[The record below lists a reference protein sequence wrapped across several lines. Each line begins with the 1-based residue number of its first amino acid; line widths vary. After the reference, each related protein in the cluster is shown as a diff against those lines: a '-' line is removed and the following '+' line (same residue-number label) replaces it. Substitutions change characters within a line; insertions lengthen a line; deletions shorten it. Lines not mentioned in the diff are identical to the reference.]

1 VISNR
6 ECTYDSHEGVSAM
19 YDRLL
24 VAVDHS
30 GTAGRVIN
38 AAREMAALSHGEVW
52 VLHVREKV
60 VTPRTGSPMIEPEAE
75 AQSLVADATRVLHD
89 AGIKAHYEV
98 RSTIHGQA
106 AREIVRAARAHDAG
120 IIVMGSRGHG
130 DLTNLVLGSVAHEV
144 IRLSGRPVLVVR

>member
-1 VISNR
+1 
-6 ECTYDSHEGVSAM
+6 M

-30 GTAGRVIN
+30 ETAGRVVK
-38 AAREMAALSHGEVW
+38 AAREMAALSNGEVW
-52 VLHVREKV
+52 VLHVREKEV
-60 VTPRTGSPMIEPEAE
+60 VPGAGFLMLESVDEGQSTAE
-75 AQSLVADATRVLHD
+75 DGVPVLAE

-98 RSTIHGQA
+98 RTAIHGQA

-120 IIVMGSRGHG
+120 IIVMGSRGRR
-130 DLTNLVLGSVAHEV
+130 DLTGLILGSAAHEV